1 MPTRPKTSSKENPFT
16 KRREPLHFLLWLGI
30 SSSVLIFTVILGI
43 YIVRKVGPSWQ
54 NTPLPGV
61 FWLSTVVILLSSVS
75 LHEAKDAFN
84 KERFALYR
92 TCLTVTLFLGMAFMG
107 MQGYGWLQMT
117 EQGSLMQ
124 DNPSAGFVYV
134 LTGLHVVH
142 ILGGL
147 VFLGILFR
155 EATKNR
161 SYVDSFV
168 YSVNP
173 PNQLRVRLMTIYWHF
188 VDVLWLFLFLFL
200 LYHHAN

>member
-92 TCLTVTLFLGMAFMG
+92 TCLTITLLLGMAFMG

-117 EQGSLMQ
+117 EQGILMQ

-147 VFLGILFR
+147 VFMGILFR